1 MTINEIKINNFGNLS
16 DIHLTPGDGLNIIY
30 AENGAG
36 KSTLLNFIKF
46 VFYGTKVKKLPGDLS
61 FKEKYMPWNG
71 MPMSGSIELTYISKR
86 YTIYRSEGMKNGSK
100 KLEIYDSESGER
112 MTDISPADLMG
123 NIDEKAF
130 SGTFFI
136 SDVFSV
142 TDSDIDSDII
152 RLLTDSTSEISYSK
166 VKTLLSEKRS
176 GISSEKRADSQIN
189 AVKSK
194 LNKCNFEIIDVK
206 NKLAENDE
214 LISKR
219 EVIKNDIEKLKH
231 ELRDADYCSNTLNNR
246 EDSLRELKMQ
256 KTSADLQLREL
267 ENKLDRCLIENE
279 KRAGGHKSKTFITG
293 IFLAVI
299 SSAVI
304 FLSFTNVLNRY
315 FIFAFAA
322 GITGIA
328 VGLVCMLKRD
338 AIHHNDDSIRD
349 IKNDIVGCKNR
360 ISEIKNMI
368 KQAEINLLSEKNN
381 TETDKNTINAFTKE
395 ELNDIICKKEDEL
408 RRFEAQ
414 LMMYDN
420 VAFES
425 GSLRLKLSDLEKKS
439 EKLNN
444 ELIKIYDK
452 TRLYDV
458 AEDILDSAYSV
469 MKSSMVPDISRD
481 AYRIFSMAVTG
492 FNDVKATGGD
502 YSVVLNGELKSYK
515 ALSRG
520 TADLLRLAI
529 RLSVISALEC
539 GGDRVPVFMDDIF
552 TSADDSKTAVC
563 LDFIHS
569 YANERQMF
577 LTTCR
582 SREGMYFA
590 DTDDVIII
598 DLKE

>member
-1 MTINEIKINNFGNLS
+1 
-16 DIHLTPGDGLNIIY
+16 
-30 AENGAG
+30 
-36 KSTLLNFIKF
+36 
-46 VFYGTKVKKLPGDLS
+46 
-61 FKEKYMPWNG
+61 
-71 MPMSGSIELTYISKR
+71 
-86 YTIYRSEGMKNGSK
+86 MKNGSK

-112 MTDISPADLMG
+112 MTDISPAGLIG

-130 SGTFFI
+130 SDTFFI

-166 VKTLLSEKRS
+166 VKTLLNEKRS

-194 LNKCNFEIIDVK
+194 LNKCNSEITDVK

-219 EVIKNDIEKLKH
+219 EVIKKDIEKLKH
-231 ELRDADYCSNTLNNR
+231 DLRDTDYYSNALKDMA
-246 EDSLRELKMQ
+246 DSLSELKMQ

-267 ENKLDRCLIENE
+267 ENKHDKYLIENE
-279 KRAGGHKSKTFITG
+279 KKAGMHKSKIFIMG

-304 FLSFTNVLNRY
+304 FLSFTNVLSRY

-328 VGLVCMLKRD
+328 FGLVCMLKRGD
-338 AIHHNDDSIRD
+338 IYYNDDSIRD
-349 IKNDIVGCKNR
+349 IKNDIAGCKNR

-368 KQAEINLLSEKNN
+368 KQAEINLLSEKNS
-381 TETDKNTINAFTKE
+381 TETNKNIINAFTKE

-408 RRFEAQ
+408 IRLEAQ

-425 GSLRLKLSDLEKKS
+425 SSLRLKLSDLEKKS

-469 MKSSMVPDISRD
+469 MKNSMIPDISRD
-481 AYRIFSMAVTG
+481 AYRIFSTAVAG
-492 FNDVKATGGD
+492 FDGVKAMGGD
-502 YSVVLNGELKSYK
+502 YCVVLNGELKSYK
-515 ALSRG
+515 SLSRG

-529 RLSVISALEC
+529 RLSVISALEH
-539 GGDRVPVFMDDIF
+539 GDDRVPVFMDDIF
-552 TSADDSKTAVC
+552 TSADDSKTVVL

-569 YANERQMF
+569 YASERQMF

-582 SREGMYFA
+582 GREGMYFA